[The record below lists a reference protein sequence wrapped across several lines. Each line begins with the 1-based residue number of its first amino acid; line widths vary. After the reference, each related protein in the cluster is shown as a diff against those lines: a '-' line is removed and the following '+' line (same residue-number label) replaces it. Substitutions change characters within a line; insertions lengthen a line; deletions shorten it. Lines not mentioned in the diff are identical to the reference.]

1 VSRWLIALLALA
13 LLFALA
19 QPEDRVAYGADPTEV
34 QAVTSELVCPC
45 NTNLSVAACQES
57 IECPLAAKMESLA
70 DELVT
75 SGMSRDEALDYF
87 VEVYSDSI
95 LVSPRKEGFA
105 LSAWVVPFIA
115 VGLGMAAISWLSW
128 KWTRQRRD
136 AVPATSQGDTGEP
149 GLAAY
154 RKRVERDLEQL
165 G

>member
-1 VSRWLIALLALA
+1 MSRWLIALLLVG
-13 LLFALA
+13 LVFALA
-19 QPEDRVAYGADPTEV
+19 QRENRVAYGADPTQVE
-34 QAVTSELVCPC
+34 AVTSELVCPC
-45 NTNLSVAACQES
+45 ATNLSVAACQKT

-75 SGMSRDEALDYF
+75 SGMGTDEALDYF
-87 VEVYSDSI
+87 VEVYSESI

-128 KWTRQRRD
+128 QWTRQRRE
-136 AVPATSQGDTGEP
+136 AVPATPHGDSPEP
-149 GLAAY
+149 ELTAY

-165 G
+165 R

>member
-1 VSRWLIALLALA
+1 MSRWLIAPLVLA

-19 QPEDRVAYGADPTEV
+19 QPETPVAYGADPTDVE
-34 QAVTSELVCPC
+34 AITSELVCPC
-45 NTNLSVAACQES
+45 STNLSVAACQKS

-70 DELVT
+70 DELAT
-75 SGMSRDEALDYF
+75 SGMSTRDALDYF
-87 VEVYSDSI
+87 VEIYGDSI

-105 LSAWVVPFIA
+105 LSAWAVPFIG
-115 VGLGMAAISWLSW
+115 VGLGIAAISWLSW
-128 KWTRQRRD
+128 KWTRQRRG

-149 GLAAY
+149 DLAAY